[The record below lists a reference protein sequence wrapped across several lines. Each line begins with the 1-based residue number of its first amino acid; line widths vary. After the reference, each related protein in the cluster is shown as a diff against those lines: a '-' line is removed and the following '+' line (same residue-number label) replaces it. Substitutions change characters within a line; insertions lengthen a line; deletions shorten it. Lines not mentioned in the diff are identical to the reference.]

1 MTPDAFPSTPRVVRG
16 PGRIAFRVRPR
27 SAWTVVG
34 LLVACAAVWTV
45 TMATGE
51 YALGP
56 AAVWHVLTGGGDHTS
71 RLVVLDLRLPRTFAA
86 LLVGAALGLSGAIFQ
101 SLSRNPLGSPD
112 IIGFT
117 TGSASGALVVILV
130 LGQASATLVL
140 GTLLGGFATA
150 IAVYLLAYAQG
161 IQGQRL
167 ILVGI
172 GIGAM
177 LASVNDYLLTRAD
190 LEQAQAAKTWLF
202 GSLNAVSWPQVV
214 PLAIAVTVLVPLTLT
229 LAPRLRALELGD
241 DAAAALGV
249 RVDRSRLLLLL
260 AAVSLTA
267 AAIAAA
273 GPIGF
278 LALAAPQLARRLT
291 RSAGMPLVPSLAMGA
306 LLLLTADLVAQRALA
321 PFQIPVGLVTG
332 ALGGGYLMWLLTRDP
347 AGRRG

>member
-1 MTPDAFPSTPRVVRG
+1 MTAPRVLHG
-16 PGRIAFRVRPR
+16 PGRIAVRYHRR
-27 SAWTVVG
+27 SAATVAV
-34 LLVACAAVWTV
+34 LLLGCAVIWAV
-45 TMATGE
+45 TMSTGE

-56 AAVWHVLTGGGDHTS
+56 GQVWHVLTGGGDRTS
-71 RLVVLDLRLPRTFAA
+71 RLIVLDLRLPRTVAA
-86 LLVGAALGLSGAIFQ
+86 LLVGMALGLSGAIFQ

-117 TGSASGALVVILV
+117 TGSASGALVVLLV
-130 LGQASATLVL
+130 VGETSGTLVF

-161 IQGQRL
+161 IHGQRL

-177 LASVNDYLLTRAD
+177 LASVNDYLLTRAE

-202 GSLNAVSWPQVV
+202 GSLNAIAWRHVV
-214 PLAIAVTVLVPLTLT
+214 PLAVALAVLVPVTMALG
-229 LAPRLRALELGD
+229 PRLRALELGD
-241 DAAAALGV
+241 DIAAGLGVPVNRSRLMLLLCGVTLAAAAI
-249 RVDRSRLLLLL
+249 
-260 AAVSLTA
+260 T
-267 AAIAAA
+267 AA

-291 RSAGMPLVPSLAMGA
+291 RAPSMPLIPSAMMGA
-306 LLLLTADLVAQRALA
+306 LLLLGADLLAQRALA

-332 ALGGGYLMWLLTRDP
+332 ALGGGYLMWLLTRG
-347 AGRRG
+347 ATRRP